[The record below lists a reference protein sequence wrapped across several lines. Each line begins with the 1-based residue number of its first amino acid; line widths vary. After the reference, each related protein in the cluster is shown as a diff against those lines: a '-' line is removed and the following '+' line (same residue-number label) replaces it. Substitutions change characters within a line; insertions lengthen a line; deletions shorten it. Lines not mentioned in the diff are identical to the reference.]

1 MLTKQFYLYRKRM
14 RGRAQNLKAP
24 SNLMA
29 GTLEKQITA
38 FHQQIFSS
46 NKYAFINSVNLHQN

>member
-1 MLTKQFYLYRKRM
+1 MLTKQLYLYKKCM
-14 RGRAQNLKAP
+14 RDCAENHKAP

-29 GTLEKQITA
+29 DTLGKITA

-46 NKYAFINSVNLHQN
+46 NKYAFINNVNLH